1 MEDRNGLQKQGVSGL
16 WSIRNEEFDEEDIWG
31 VLSTEGKYSSKVDKS
46 KDLSA
51 SISIPRHTPTTPR
64 MITRANIVNSR
75 NSIEGRVIQQQTA
88 PVNIPDWSKI
98 YRKKP
103 SKNGSWLDDDDD
115 DDVDNQGVMYDGAGS
130 DDEDDGGMPP
140 HEWVA
145 HRLARCQI
153 SSFSVCEGVGRT
165 LKGRDLSKVRNAVL
179 TKTGFLESL
188 PHHHPHQL

>member
-1 MEDRNGLQKQGVSGL
+1 MDDRNGLQKQGVSGL

-31 VLSTEGKYSSKVDKS
+31 VLSTEEKYNSKVDKS
-46 KDLSA
+46 KDLPA
-51 SISIPRHTPTTPR
+51 SISIPRHIPTTPR

-103 SKNGSWLDDDDD
+103 SKNVSWLNDDD
-115 DDVDNQGVMYDGAGS
+115 DDVDDQGVMCDGAGS
-130 DDEDDGGMPP
+130 DEDDGSSMPP

-145 HRLARCQI
+145 KRLARSQI

-179 TKTGFLESL
+179 AKTGFLE
-188 PHHHPHQL
+188 